1 MRPHSVAHKVAR
13 IIEKSMDYAS
23 FSAEHLF
30 LFSDYIPPFLH
41 QEVPPT
47 LLYHVFATQTRI
59 ERQTDKRTD
68 EETDR

>member
-1 MRPHSVAHKVAR
+1 
-13 IIEKSMDYAS
+13 MDYAS